1 MAQYNTRQKGL
12 LLDCLRR
19 NSARAMSVEELTV
32 LLSAESDAPPGKST
46 VYRLV
51 SRLAEEGAVRR
62 FEDPETRKAKYQI
75 FDSEACHHHLHLK
88 CVECGKLL
96 HMDHAQSE
104 RIIGG
109 IIDDSGFAVSEAETT
124 LFGTCVECRTEKSLK
139 AK

>member
-12 LLDCLRR
+12 LLNCLRR
-19 NSARAMSVEELTV
+19 NSERAMSVEELTEM
-32 LLSAESDAPPGKST
+32 LFAESDTPPGKST

-75 FDSEACHHHLHLK
+75 IDSEACHHHLHLK

-104 RIIGG
+104 RIIDG
-109 IIDDSGFAVSEAETT
+109 IFDDSDFTVSQEETT
-124 LFGTCVECRTEKSLK
+124 LFGVCGECRTAGGRK
-139 AK
+139 